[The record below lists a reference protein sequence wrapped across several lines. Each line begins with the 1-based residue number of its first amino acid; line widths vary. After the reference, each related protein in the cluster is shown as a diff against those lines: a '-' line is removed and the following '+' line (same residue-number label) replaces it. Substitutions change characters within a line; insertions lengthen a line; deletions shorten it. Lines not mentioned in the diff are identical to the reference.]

1 MQAKRDQDFFWE
13 GIDRGEL
20 LVQQCDPC
28 GQLRHPP
35 QPMCAACG
43 SEKWHAA
50 PLSGEGT
57 ILAFIESVH
66 PTRRDEE
73 PRMVCLVELPEGLRM
88 VSSLLDPENAANGA
102 AVRFEI
108 AEHDGQM
115 LPLVRTVEA
124 GQ

>member
-20 LVQQCDPC
+20 LVQQCDDC

-43 SEKWHAA
+43 SDRWRAA

-115 LPLVRTVEA
+115 LPMVRTVEG

>member
-20 LVQQCDPC
+20 LVQQCEACDAV
-28 GQLRHPP
+28 RHPP
-35 QPMCAACG
+35 QPRCAACG
-43 SEKWHAA
+43 SDEWRGA

-73 PRMVCLVELPEGLRM
+73 SRCVCLVELPEGLRM
-88 VSSLLDPENAANGA
+88 ISSLLDPENAENGA
-102 AVRFEI
+102 RVRFEI
-108 AEHDGQM
+108 AEYDGHK
-115 LPLVRTVEA
+115 LPMVRTV
-124 GQ
+124 GGDQ

>member
-20 LVQQCDPC
+20 LVQKCEACDAV
-28 GQLRHPP
+28 RHPP

-43 SEKWHAA
+43 SDRWHGE
-50 PLSGEGT
+50 PLSGDGT

-73 PRMVCLVELPEGLRM
+73 PRTVCLVELPEGIRM
-88 VSSLLDPENAANGA
+88 ISSLIDPENAANGA
-102 AVRFEI
+102 MVRFEI
-108 AEHDGQM
+108 TEYDGQL
-115 LPLVRTVEA
+115 LPMVRTTGGA
-124 GQ
+124 Q